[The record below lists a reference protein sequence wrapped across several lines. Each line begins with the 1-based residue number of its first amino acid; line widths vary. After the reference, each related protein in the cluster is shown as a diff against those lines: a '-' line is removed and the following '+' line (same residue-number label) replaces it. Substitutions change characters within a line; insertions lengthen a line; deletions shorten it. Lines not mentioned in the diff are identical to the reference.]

1 MGRKPKSEKQS
12 EASEEPIENS
22 VEINEVEPPSK
33 EEAPVEKPKR
43 PKREKTPAQLAAWA
57 KLQEVNKKK
66 FEERRLAKER
76 GEILIPHGR
85 NIDKQSKQVL
95 EQLDKQEETQST
107 SPPKKEIKQ
116 EVVEEEEE
124 IEYVKAPQKKVK
136 KKKKKIVIEQ
146 DSTSSDE
153 EIVISRRRSKKKNT
167 PKPSSPIP
175 IPQETA
181 KDAPL
186 EKDKHIAPTPSKEQ
200 IKKYTPTEILRGL
213 GL

>member
-1 MGRKPKSEKQS
+1 MGRRPKSEEQS
-12 EASEEPIENS
+12 EATEEPIENS
-22 VEINEVEPPSK
+22 VEVNEVEPPNK
-33 EEAPVEKPKR
+33 EEEPVEKPKR

-76 GEILIPHGR
+76 GEVVVPHGR

-95 EQLDKQEETQST
+95 EQLDKQETQST
-107 SPPKKEIKQ
+107 SPPKKEIK
-116 EVVEEEEE
+116 ELEEEEE
-124 IEYVKAPQKKVK
+124 VEYVKAPQKKVK

-146 DSTSSDE
+146 DSSSSDE

-167 PKPSSPIP
+167 PKPTSPIP
-175 IPQETA
+175 IPEETP

-186 EKDKHIAPTPSKEQ
+186 EKDKYVASKPAEEV
-200 IKKYTPTEILRGL
+200 KKYTPQEILRGL

>member
-1 MGRKPKSEKQS
+1 MGRRPKTDEQS
-12 EASEEPIENS
+12 EATEEQIENS
-22 VEINEVEPPSK
+22 VEVNEVEPSK
-33 EEAPVEKPKR
+33 EEEPVEKPKR

-76 GEILIPHGR
+76 GEVVIPHGR

-95 EQLDKQEETQST
+95 EKLEQKEKEPTPPP
-107 SPPKKEIKQ
+107 PPKKEIK
-116 EVVEEEEE
+116 EEVEEQEE
-124 IEYVKAPQKKVK
+124 IGYVKAPPKKIVK

-146 DSTSSDE
+146 DSSSSDE

-175 IPQETA
+175 IPQETPKEEA
-181 KDAPL
+181 I
-186 EKDKHIAPTPSKEQ
+186 EKEKHIASKPQEEV
-200 IKKYTPTEILRGL
+200 KKYTPQEILRGL